1 MTNRLTALVI
11 GNAKYPRSN
20 VLRNPVNDAQDVT
33 ERLEGFGFSVT
44 KAVDCSHRQMDLALK
59 EFKENLANAEVG
71 LFFFAGHGLQIDG
84 VNYLTA
90 VNTDMSSEIEAK
102 HTSLCLDRVID
113 TMEKSPT
120 STSLI
125 ILDACRNNPLARAWS
140 RSVNSPDLA
149 TVFAPR
155 GTLIAFSTSPGQTA
169 SDGNGCNGAYTGA
182 LLQHINTPDCTIES
196 MLKRVRN
203 TLSATTKGK
212 QISWEH
218 TSLSGEYY
226 FNRSVGA
233 RINEYS
239 QTALCDIT
247 LVLDEAR
254 ASHRLIRELKT
265 YTWPR
270 QNSAVTGFTP
280 AVASKFNTDSLFVI
294 GRNIYQSA
302 SGGSKNAAGYIG
314 RFISSTQ
321 GLGEEKRKALLDGML
336 FEIFFDSNGQPRKS
350 IKAEFFN
357 NVFDLQKYD
366 ELSSSF
372 DFIAEC
378 LSTYAGRF
386 HVLPGKRSDVSVDV
400 TFKAPVAGKSAIV
413 EGVYFASV
421 DLLRFEAEEC
431 EGDDRDAISYSSLTL
446 RHFEQMLSEQ
456 LVVPRRLLNINYPST
471 PSAPVGFRL
480 PWGWTVSKLH
490 VGAQRGRGSLKGS
503 SS

>member
-1 MTNRLTALVI
+1 MKNRLAALVI
-11 GNAKYPRSN
+11 GNAKYPHAN
-20 VLRNPVNDAQDVT
+20 ALRNPVNDAEDVT

-44 KAVDCSHRQMDLALK
+44 KAVDCSHRQMDIALK
-59 EFKENLANAEVG
+59 EFKANLANAEVG

-102 HTSLCLDRVID
+102 HTSLCLNLVID

-140 RSVNSPDLA
+140 RSVNLPDLA

-182 LLQHINTPDCTIES
+182 LLQHIDTPDCTIES

-233 RINEYS
+233 RIDEYS
-239 QTALCDIT
+239 QTALCDIS

-270 QNSAVTGFTP
+270 QDPAVNGFTP
-280 AVASKFNTDSLFVI
+280 AEAGKFNTDSLFVI

-302 SGGSKNAAGYIG
+302 CGGSKNAARYIG
-314 RFISSTQ
+314 RFIDSTQ
-321 GLGEEKRKALLDGML
+321 GLGEGKRKALLDGML
-336 FEIFFDSNGQPRKS
+336 FEIFFDSNGQLRKNS
-350 IKAEFFN
+350 KVQLFN
-357 NVFDLQKYD
+357 NVFDLQKYSK
-366 ELSSSF
+366 LSSSF

-386 HVLPGKRSDVSVDV
+386 HVMPGKSSAVSVDV
-400 TFKAPVAGKSAIV
+400 TLKAQVAEKPAIV
-413 EGVYFASV
+413 EGVYFESV
-421 DLLRFEAEEC
+421 NLLRFEDEEC
-431 EGDDRDAISYSSLTL
+431 DGDGGDAIHYGSLKL
-446 RHFEQMLSEQ
+446 SHFEQMLSEQ
-456 LVVPRRLLNINYPST
+456 LVVPRRLLHISYPST
-471 PSAPVGFRL
+471 PIAPVGVRL
-480 PWGWTVSKLH
+480 PLGWTVSKPH
-490 VGAQRGRGSLKGS
+490 VGAQRGRGSLKGCS
-503 SS
+503 S